1 VKLKINPD
9 TVFVAGNTIF
19 MLLVLFMMLYP
30 LYFAIIVSI
39 SDPNLVATGFVT
51 LFPKGFTLEAYQN
64 VFVNSEIWTGYTNTI
79 FYTAFGTLWN
89 LVLTM
94 PTAYVLSKKRLHG
107 RSLLAWFFLFTMYFS
122 GGLVPFY
129 LLVKSLGLQNQRITL
144 ILLGGLSVYDMIV
157 TRIYFQTS
165 IPDELYE
172 SARIDGASDF
182 RMFFRIA
189 LPLAKPILAVMVLF
203 YGVGRWNDY
212 FTALIFIT
220 NKNLSPL
227 QIVLRNILILNE
239 SMRMLVMQ
247 GGMSSDDV
255 SKALRRAYLANAM
268 KYALIFIASAPL
280 LAAYPFV
287 QKYFVKGIM
296 IGSLKG

>member
-1 VKLKINPD
+1 MKKINPD
-9 TVFVAGNTIF
+9 TVFVRGNTLFMIF
-19 MLLVLFMMLYP
+19 MLFIMLYP
-30 LYFAIIVSI
+30 LYFSIIISI
-39 SDPNLVATGFVT
+39 SEPNLVASGFVT
-51 LFPKGFTLEAYQN
+51 LYPKGFTLEAYQN
-64 VFVNSEIWTGYTNTI
+64 VFVNEEIWTGYTNTI
-79 FYTAFGTLWN
+79 IYTVLGTVWN
-89 LVLTM
+89 LILTI
-94 PTAYVLSKKRLHG
+94 PTAHVLSKKRLHG
-107 RSLLAWFFLFTMYFS
+107 RSILSWFFLFTMCFS
-122 GGLVPFY
+122 GGLVPYY
-129 LLVKSLGLQNQRITL
+129 LLVKSLNLLNQRMTL
-144 ILLGGLSVYDMIV
+144 IVLGGLSVYDMIV

-189 LPLAKPILAVMVLF
+189 LPLAKPIIAVMILF
-203 YGVGRWNDY
+203 YSVGRWNDY

-239 SMRMLVMQ
+239 SMKLLIKE
-247 GGMSSDDV
+247 GGMSTHDISN
-255 SKALRRAYLANAM
+255 ALRRAHLANAM